1 MDGPTSCPGPV
12 GSAAAC
18 LPMVLRGLYGQ
29 LASLTQT
36 HRPHGQAPLQGYE
49 AFMDGSYELALL
61 YYLHG
66 AALGSELA
74 QSNAAW
80 MLTNSYVY
88 KGPHAAALAMQLY
101 RQAAEQGNHEAL
113 LQIGDAYYY
122 GRGVPQDWEH
132 AAQVKNVYLGGELRR
147 KQSLKPCME
156 ATGCFKTGSTL

>member
-1 MDGPTSCPGPV
+1 
-12 GSAAAC
+12 
-18 LPMVLRGLYGQ
+18 
-29 LASLTQT
+29 
-36 HRPHGQAPLQGYE
+36 
-49 AFMDGSYELALL
+49 MDGSYELALL

-66 AALGSELA
+66 AAVGSELA

-88 KGPHAAALAMQLY
+88 KGPCAAALAMQLY

-132 AAQVKNVYLGGELRR
+132 AAQVKCVLCWWTETGA
-147 KQSLKPCME
+147 KSCIQPCAGPE
-156 ATGCFKTGSTL
+156 GCFKNGSRLHG

>member
-1 MDGPTSCPGPV
+1 
-12 GSAAAC
+12 
-18 LPMVLRGLYGQ
+18 
-29 LASLTQT
+29 
-36 HRPHGQAPLQGYE
+36 
-49 AFMDGSYELALL
+49 MDGSYELALL

-88 KGPHAAALAMQLY
+88 KGPRAAALAMQLY

-132 AAQVKNVYLGGELRR
+132 AAQVMCVLVLVN
-147 KQSLKPCME
+147 
-156 ATGCFKTGSTL
+156 